1 MSKLPH
7 NSAVLSLTIYLM
19 FVKMPHCRRY
29 KKVTKAKGLQK
40 KGESTN
46 KQK

>member
-1 MSKLPH
+1 MSIMPY
-7 NSAVLSLTIYLM
+7 NFAVLSLTNHLM

-29 KKVTKAKGLQK
+29 KKETKAKGLQK
-40 KGESTN
+40 KDESTN